1 MAVAALE
8 AESASPRAPAPAPV
22 VDHHD
27 SERWTPSHN
36 PWAVALTVTLATF
49 MEVLDTSIA
58 NVALP
63 HMAGSL
69 GASQEEATWVLTS
82 YLVSS
87 AIVLPISGWLSN
99 RFGRKRF
106 YMTCVA
112 LFTICSM
119 LCGFANTLPLLIVAR
134 ILQGAGGGGLAPSE
148 QAILAD
154 TFPVEK
160 RGQAFALYGMAVVVA
175 PAIGPTL
182 GGWITDNFN
191 WHWIFFINLPVGL
204 LSLYLSNRMVEDPP
218 ALIAR
223 KAASKHLK
231 VDFIGLGL
239 VALGVGFL
247 EFTLDKGQEKDWFGD
262 PMIRFCAISAVC
274 LLIFFAFWEWNHQ
287 DPIVDLKLLKNR
299 NFGTAVFLQLILGMV
314 LFGSTVL
321 IPQYLQV
328 LLGFTAERAGMVLS
342 PAGFLMMFMMFAAG
356 KSLSTGIDPR
366 LIVCLGYI
374 ATAVGLYNLTRLD
387 LTSSYAFVTELRM
400 LQVIGL
406 AFIFIPISTLNYVGV
421 PPSKSNQISS
431 LSNFAR
437 NLGGSAGTAL
447 LTTYLARNAQVRQAT
462 LAANVIPGSV
472 PYTLFTDRVKH
483 MLMNNGMPANQASQL
498 AMGQAYSGML
508 RQASMLSYQNAFA
521 ILSFVILVLSPL
533 PFIMRLPPKRAKVDP
548 EAMGGH

>member
-1 MAVAALE
+1 MATTTATLT
-8 AESASPRAPAPAPV
+8 PAVWKP
-22 VDHHD
+22 H
-27 SERWTPSHN
+27 HN

-99 RFGRKRF
+99 RMGRKRF

-112 LFTICSM
+112 LFTICS
-119 LCGFANTLPLLIVAR
+119 LFCGLAPTLPILIFAR
-134 ILQGAGGGGLAPSE
+134 VLQGIGGGGLAPSE

-154 TFPVEK
+154 TFPIEK
-160 RGQAFALYGMAVVVA
+160 RGQAFAVYGMAVVVA

-191 WHWIFFINLPVGL
+191 WHWIFFINLPVGI

-218 ALIAR
+218 YLKER
-223 KAASKHLK
+223 KEQAKHDRI
-231 VDFIGLGL
+231 DFMGLGL
-239 VALGVGFL
+239 VALGVGCL
-247 EFTLDKGQEKDWFGD
+247 EVTLDRGQEKDWFGD
-262 PMIRFCAISAVC
+262 PTIVAFSILAV
-274 LLIFFAFWEWNHQ
+274 LTLIFFAVWEWQHP

-328 LLGFTAERAGMVLS
+328 LLGYTAERAGMVLS
-342 PAGFLMMFMMFAAG
+342 PAGFMMMFMMFVAGRTVGKFDPRVMVALGYVVTAAG
-356 KSLSTGIDPR
+356 I
-366 LIVCLGYI
+366 
-374 ATAVGLYNLTRLD
+374 YNLTRLD
-387 LTSSYAFVTELRM
+387 LNASFGTVTLWRM

-406 AFIFIPISTLNYVGV
+406 PFIFIPISTLNYVGV
-421 PPSKSNQISS
+421 PQSKTNQISS

-447 LTTYLARNAQVRQAT
+447 LTTFLSRNSQVHQNS
-462 LAANVIPGSV
+462 LAAHVIPGSV
-472 PYTLFTDRVKH
+472 PYRLYMDRIKEI
-483 MLMNNGMPANQASQL
+483 LIAQGMPAVEATRT
-498 AMGQAYSGML
+498 AVGRAYRDML
-508 RQASMLSYQNAFA
+508 RQSSMLSYKNAFL
-521 ILSFVILVLSPL
+521 ILSIVLLCLTPL
-533 PFIMRLPPKRAKVDP
+533 PFVMRLPSKNARIDP

>member
-1 MAVAALE
+1 MSTTASNPNLSAALWK
-8 AESASPRAPAPAPV
+8 PR
-22 VDHHD
+22 
-27 SERWTPSHN
+27 HN

-63 HMAGSL
+63 HIAGTL

-112 LFTICSM
+112 LFTVCSM
-119 LCGFANTLPLLIVAR
+119 MCGLAQSLPVLIIAR

-154 TFPVEK
+154 TFSIEK
-160 RGQAFALYGMAVVVA
+160 RGQAFAVYGMAVVVA

-218 ALIAR
+218 HLQIRRKEAR
-223 KAASKHLK
+223 NER
-231 VDFIGLGL
+231 VDFFGLGL
-239 VALGVGFL
+239 VAIGVGFL
-247 EFTLDKGQEKDWFGD
+247 EFTLDKGQEKDWFGSQ
-262 PMIRFCAISAVC
+262 MIVTCAILAVVT
-274 LLIFFAFWEWNHQ
+274 LVTFVIWEWNHSH
-287 DPIVDLKLLKNR
+287 PIVDLKLLKNR

-328 LLGFTAERAGMVLS
+328 LLGYTAERAGMVLS
-342 PAGFLMMFMMFAAG
+342 PAGFVMMIMMAVAG
-356 KSLSTGIDPR
+356 RTLGKFDPR
-366 LIVCLGYI
+366 LMVALGYA
-374 ATAVGLYNLTRLD
+374 ATAAGIYNLTRLD
-387 LTSSYAFVTELRM
+387 LTTAFGTVTLWRM
-400 LQVIGL
+400 IQVIGL
-406 AFIFIPISTLNYVGV
+406 PFVFIPISTLNYVGV
-421 PPSKSNQISS
+421 PADKTNQISS

-437 NLGGSAGTAL
+437 NLGGSMGTAL
-447 LTTYLARNAQVRQAT
+447 LTTFISRSAQVHQAA
-462 LAANVIPGSV
+462 LAANVVPGSV
-472 PYTLFTDRVKH
+472 PYRLYMNRMTA
-483 MLMNNGMPANQASQL
+483 MLMSRGMSAGAATQVAV
-498 AMGQAYSGML
+498 GRAYQEML
-508 RQASMLSYQNAFA
+508 RQSSMLSYKNAFF
-521 ILSFVILVLSPL
+521 ILSVVIFCLIPL
-533 PFIMRLPPKRAKVDP
+533 PFIMRLPDKRMKLDP
-548 EAMGGH
+548 EALGGH

>member
-1 MAVAALE
+1 MAELTF
-8 AESASPRAPAPAPV
+8 
-22 VDHHD
+22 DQLH
-27 SERWTPSHN
+27 WKPSHN
-36 PWAVALTVTLATF
+36 PWAVAITVTLATF

-82 YLVSS
+82 YLVAS
-87 AIVLPISGWLSN
+87 AIILPISGWLSN
-99 RFGRKRF
+99 RIGRKRF
-106 YMTCVA
+106 YMSCVA
-112 LFTICSM
+112 MFTVCSL
-119 LCGFANTLPLLIVAR
+119 LCGIAQTLPMLIAAR
-134 ILQGAGGGGLAPSE
+134 ILQGLGGGGLATSE

-154 TFPVEK
+154 TFPIEK

-191 WHWIFFINLPVGL
+191 WHWIFFINLPVGI

-218 ALIAR
+218 FLKAR
-223 KAASKHLK
+223 KEASRHLK
-231 VDFIGLGL
+231 VDFMGLAL

-262 PMIRFCAISAVC
+262 PMIRLTAILAVC
-274 LLIFFAFWEWNHQ
+274 LLIFFAVWEWNHP

-328 LLGFTAERAGMVLS
+328 LLGYTAERAGMVLS
-342 PAGFLMMFMMFAAG
+342 PAGFMMMAMMFIAG
-356 KSLSTGIDPR
+356 RTVGKMDPR
-366 LIVCLGYI
+366 LMVCLAYI
-374 ATAVGLYNLTRLD
+374 GTAIGVYNLTQLD
-387 LTSSYAFVTELRM
+387 LTTSFAHVTVLRM
-400 LQVIGL
+400 LQVIAL
-406 AFIFIPISTLNYVGV
+406 PFIFIPISTLNYVGV
-421 PPSKSNQISS
+421 PATKTNQISS

-447 LTTYLARNAQVRQAT
+447 LTTYIARSSQVHQAA
-462 LAANVIPGSV
+462 LAANVVPGSV
-472 PYTLFTDRVKH
+472 QYNLYMDRMKAVF
-483 MLMNNGMPANQASQL
+483 MQGGMPSAQASQ
-498 AMGQAYSGML
+498 AAVGEAYRMMV
-508 RQASMLSYQNAFA
+508 RQASMLSYKNAFA
-521 ILSFVILVLSPL
+521 ILAFAVVLLSPL
-533 PFIMRLPPKRAKVDP
+533 PFLMRLPPKRIAKPAP
-548 EAMGGH
+548 EDMAH

>member
-1 MAVAALE
+1 MSAAASTNLAAIPAV
-8 AESASPRAPAPAPV
+8 
-22 VDHHD
+22 
-27 SERWTPSHN
+27 WKPSYN

-63 HMAGSL
+63 HIAGTL

-106 YMTCVA
+106 YMVCVA
-112 LFTICSM
+112 LFTICSL
-119 LCGFANTLPLLIVAR
+119 LCGIAQTLPILVIAR

-154 TFPVEK
+154 TFPIEK
-160 RGQAFALYGMAVVVA
+160 RGQAFAVYGMAVVVA

-218 ALIAR
+218 HLKERMKEAR
-223 KAASKHLK
+223 NEK
-231 VDFIGLGL
+231 VDFFGLGL
-239 VALGVGFL
+239 VAAGVGFL
-247 EFTLDKGQEKDWFGD
+247 EFTLDKGQEKDWFGS
-262 PMIRFCAISAVC
+262 PMIVTFASLAAV
-274 LLIFFAFWEWNHQ
+274 LLIVFAIWEWNHSH
-287 DPIVDLKLLKNR
+287 PIVDLKLLKNR

-328 LLGFTAERAGMVLS
+328 LLGYTAERAGMVLS
-342 PAGFLMMFMMFAAG
+342 PAGFVMMLMMGVAG
-356 KSLSTGIDPR
+356 RTLGKGDPR
-366 LIVCLGYI
+366 VMVALGYV
-374 ATAVGLYNLTRLD
+374 ATAVGIYNLTRLD
-387 LTSSYAFVTELRM
+387 LNTAFGTVTLWRM

-406 AFIFIPISTLNYVGV
+406 PFVFIPISTLNYVGV
-421 PPSKSNQISS
+421 PPSKTNQISS

-437 NLGGSAGTAL
+437 NLGGSVGTAL
-447 LTTYLARNAQVRQAT
+447 LTTYIARSSQVHQAA
-462 LAANVIPGSV
+462 LAANVIKGSV
-472 PYTLFTDRVKH
+472 PYRLYMDAITRQ
-483 MLMNNGMPANQASQL
+483 LMSHGMSAAAASQL
-498 AMGQAYSGML
+498 AVGRAYQDML
-508 RQASMLSYQNAFA
+508 RQAAMLSYKNAF
-521 ILSFVILVLSPL
+521 FVLSVIIMCLVPL
-533 PFIMRLPPKRAKVDP
+533 PFVMRLPPKRSKPDP

>member
-1 MAVAALE
+1 MAELVFDELHWK
-8 AESASPRAPAPAPV
+8 P
-22 VDHHD
+22 H
-27 SERWTPSHN
+27 HN
-36 PWAVALTVTLATF
+36 PWLVAITVTLATF

-87 AIVLPISGWLSN
+87 AIVLPISGWLAN
-99 RFGRKRF
+99 RIGRKRF
-106 YMTCVA
+106 YMSCVA
-112 LFTICSM
+112 MFTVCSM

-134 ILQGAGGGGLAPSE
+134 ILQGLGGGGLATSE

-154 TFPVEK
+154 TFPIEK

-191 WHWIFFINLPVGL
+191 WHWIFFINVPIGL
-204 LSLYLSNRMVEDPP
+204 ISLYFTNRIVEDPP
-218 ALIAR
+218 FLKVR
-223 KAASKHLK
+223 KEQAKHLK
-231 VDFIGLGL
+231 IDFMGLGL

-262 PMIRFCAISAVC
+262 PMIRTTAILAVC
-274 LLIFFAFWEWNHQ
+274 LLIFFAYWEWNHP

-328 LLGFTAERAGMVLS
+328 LLGYTAERAGMVLS
-342 PAGFLMMFMMFAAG
+342 PAGFMMMAMMAIAG
-356 KSLSTGIDPR
+356 RTVGKMDPR
-366 LIVCLGYI
+366 LMVCLAYI
-374 ATAVGLYNLTRLD
+374 GTAIGVYNLTQLD
-387 LTSSYAFVTELRM
+387 LTTSFGHVTVLRM
-400 LQVIGL
+400 LQVIAL
-406 AFIFIPISTLNYVGV
+406 PFVFIPISTLNYVGV
-421 PPSKSNQISS
+421 PATKTNQISA

-447 LTTYLARNAQVRQAT
+447 LTTYIARSSQVHQVALASNVVSGG
-462 LAANVIPGSV
+462 AAYS
-472 PYTLFTDRVKH
+472 LFTDRMKEI
-483 MLMNNGMPANQASQL
+483 LMRGGMSSSSAGQVAI
-498 AMGQAYSGML
+498 GQAYQIML
-508 RQASMLSYQNAFA
+508 RQASMLAYKNAFT
-521 ILSFVILVLSPL
+521 ILAVVVLLLSPL
-533 PFIMRLPPKRAKVDP
+533 PFLMRLAPKRGPKPAP
-548 EAMGGH
+548 EELATH

>member
-1 MAVAALE
+1 MSGQDNGLGWV
-8 AESASPRAPAPAPV
+8 PR
-22 VDHHD
+22 
-27 SERWTPSHN
+27 HN
-36 PWAVALTVTLATF
+36 PWAVAMTVTLATF

-63 HMAGSL
+63 HIAGSL

-82 YLVSS
+82 YLVAS
-87 AIVLPISGWLSN
+87 AVVLPISGWLSN

-112 LFTICSM
+112 LFTVCSV
-119 LCGFANTLPLLIVAR
+119 LCGFAPSLPLLIVAR
-134 ILQGAGGGGLAPSE
+134 IMQGAGGGGLAPSE

-160 RGQAFALYGMAVVVA
+160 RGQAFAMYGMAVVVA

-182 GGWITDNFN
+182 GGWITDNYN

-204 LSLYLSNRMVEDPP
+204 LSLWLSNRMVEDPP
-218 ALIAR
+218 
-223 KAASKHLK
+223 HLK
-231 VDFIGLGL
+231 VRREAAKKAKVDFTGLAL

-262 PMIRFCAISAVC
+262 PMIRFFAAGAVV
-274 LLIFFAFWEWNHQ
+274 LLICFAVWEWNHE

-321 IPQYLQV
+321 IPQYLQG
-328 LLGFTAERAGMVLS
+328 LLGYTAEQAGKVLS
-342 PAGFLMMFMMFAAG
+342 PAGFVMMAMMVVAGRSLGKFDPRIMVALGYMATAAG
-356 KSLSTGIDPR
+356 I
-366 LIVCLGYI
+366 
-374 ATAVGLYNLTRLD
+374 YNLTRLD
-387 LTSSYAFVTELRM
+387 LNTAYGTVTLWRA

-406 AFIFIPISTLNYVGV
+406 PFVFIPISTLNYVGV
-421 PPSKSNQISS
+421 PASKTNQISS

-447 LTTYLARNAQVRQAT
+447 LTTYLARSGQVNQQA
-462 LAANVIPGSV
+462 LGAHVIPGSV
-472 PYTLFTDRVKH
+472 PYRIYMGTLMTT
-483 MLMNNGMPANQASQL
+483 LQASGMS
-498 AMGQAYSGML
+498 AGQATSTAVGMAYREMQ
-508 RQASMLSYQNAFA
+508 RQASMLAYKNAFL
-521 ILSFVILVLSPL
+521 ILSIVLICLVPL
-533 PFIMRLPPKRAKVDP
+533 PFVMRLPPKRAKVDP
-548 EAMGGH
+548 EALGGH

>member
-1 MAVAALE
+1 MATATMA
-8 AESASPRAPAPAPV
+8 APAVPAVWKP
-22 VDHHD
+22 H
-27 SERWTPSHN
+27 HN

-63 HMAGSL
+63 HIAGTV

-87 AIVLPISGWLSN
+87 AIVLPISGWLSD

-112 LFTICSM
+112 VFTVCSF
-119 LCGFANTLPLLIVAR
+119 LCGLAPTLPLLIFAR

-154 TFPVEK
+154 TFPIEK
-160 RGQAFALYGMAVVVA
+160 RGQAFAVYGMAVVVA

-191 WHWIFFINLPVGL
+191 WHWIFFINIPIGL
-204 LSLYLSNRMVEDPP
+204 ISLYLSNRMVEDPP
-218 ALIAR
+218 ALKLR
-223 KAASKHLK
+223 KEQSKHLK
-231 VDFIGLGL
+231 VDFTGLGL
-239 VALGVGFL
+239 ISLGVGCL

-262 PMIRFCAISAVC
+262 PMIRTFAILAAAT
-274 LLIFFAFWEWNHQ
+274 LMFFVWWEWRHP
-287 DPIVDLKLLKNR
+287 DPIVDLRLLKNR

-328 LLGFTAERAGMVLS
+328 LLGYTAERAGLVLS
-342 PAGFLMMFMMFAAG
+342 PAGFVMMLMMFLAG
-356 KSLSTGIDPR
+356 RSLGKLDPR
-366 LIVCLGYI
+366 VIVCLGYLV
-374 ATAVGLYNLTRLD
+374 TALGIYNLTRLD
-387 LTSSYAFVTELRM
+387 LNTAYGTVTLWRM
-400 LQVIGL
+400 FQVIGL
-406 AFIFIPISTLNYVGV
+406 PFIFIPISTLNYVGV
-421 PPSKSNQISS
+421 PTNKMNQISS

-447 LTTYLARNAQVRQAT
+447 LTTYLARSAQVNQVALSAHVVRD
-462 LAANVIPGSV
+462 SV
-472 PYTLFTDRVKH
+472 PYRLYMDRMKEIMVSH
-483 MLMNNGMPANQASQL
+483 GMSAAAASQ
-498 AMGQAYSGML
+498 AAIGQAYQQML
-508 RQASMLSYQNAFA
+508 REASMLSYKNAFA
-521 ILSFVILVLSPL
+521 ILAFVILLLSPL
-533 PFIMRLPPKRAKVDP
+533 PFLMRLPNKMAKADP
-548 EAMGGH
+548 EALAGH

>member
-1 MAVAALE
+1 MSTATATAPGMTPAAWK
-8 AESASPRAPAPAPV
+8 A
-22 VDHHD
+22 H
-27 SERWTPSHN
+27 HN

-63 HMAGSL
+63 HMAGTL

-112 LFTICSM
+112 LFTVCSL
-119 LCGFANTLPLLIVAR
+119 LCGIAQTLPFLVFAR

-154 TFPVEK
+154 TFPIEK
-160 RGQAFALYGMAVVVA
+160 RGQAFAVYGMAVVVA

-218 ALIAR
+218 HLKTRMKEAR
-223 KAASKHLK
+223 HEK
-231 VDFIGLGL
+231 VDFFGLGL
-239 VALGVGFL
+239 VAVGVGFL
-247 EFTLDKGQEKDWFGD
+247 EFTLDKGQEKDWFGSS
-262 PMIRFCAISAVC
+262 MITTFAMLAAVTLIVFAI
-274 LLIFFAFWEWNHQ
+274 WEWNHSH
-287 DPIVDLKLLKNR
+287 PIVDLKLLKNR

-328 LLGFTAERAGMVLS
+328 LLGYTAERAGMVLS
-342 PAGFLMMFMMFAAG
+342 PAGFIMVIMMAVAG
-356 KSLSTGIDPR
+356 RSLGKFDPR
-366 LIVCLGYI
+366 LMVALGYM
-374 ATAVGLYNLTRLD
+374 ATAAGIYNLTRLD
-387 LTSSYAFVTELRM
+387 LNTAFGTVTLWRM

-406 AFIFIPISTLNYVGV
+406 PFVFIPISTLNYVGV
-421 PPSKSNQISS
+421 PISKTNQISS

-437 NLGGSAGTAL
+437 NLGGSVGTAL
-447 LTTYLARNAQVRQAT
+447 LTTYISRSSQVHQVA
-462 LAANVIPGSV
+462 LAANAIPGSV
-472 PYTLFTDRVKH
+472 PYRLYMGRMQE
-483 MLMNNGMPANQASQL
+483 MLMTHGMSAAQAMQL
-498 AMGQAYSGML
+498 AIGHAYQDML
-508 RQASMLSYQNAFA
+508 RQATMLSYKNAFF
-521 ILSFVILVLSPL
+521 ILSIIILCLIPL
-533 PFIMRLPPKRAKVDP
+533 PFVMRLPSKATKPAP
-548 EAMGGH
+548 EAMGH